1 MTKEQFENMIAY
13 EGAQGD
19 IMICAID
26 KEHIK
31 KAKKVAEKLYRI
43 ACEDDTII
51 IDDWEDVTSCCF
63 YTNFP
68 TIQDLED
75 CDMLESI
82 ENKGFHINID

>member
-1 MTKEQFENMIAY
+1 MTQKQFENMVAY

-26 KEHIK
+26 KERIE
-31 KAKKVAEKLYRI
+31 KAKKVAEKLYRK
-43 ACEDDTII
+43 ACEDNTII

-75 CDMLESI
+75 CDMLETI
-82 ENKGFHINID
+82 EKTGFYVGID